1 LLNGK
6 KEIVWH
12 HQGYIDGDEDEL
24 LEQIEKIAK

>member
-6 KEIVWH
+6 KEIVWQH
-12 HQGYIDGDEDEL
+12 RTYVDGDEDEL